1 MKNANKIVT
10 MLFLGITTGL
20 SMEMALAKDDSQIV
34 IGFSQGTMNHPW
46 RVAMVE
52 KNREYFK
59 KNHPEVRFVVT
70 DGQNNSSKQVSDVES
85 LVAQGVDVLL
95 VSPLTSDALT
105 PTVADAMDAGI
116 PVVTVD
122 RKVNYSVTAH
132 VGAHNTPIGQMAAAF
147 FNEQLNGKGAVLEVQ
162 GTAGAS
168 ATNERHQGFIDGLKG
183 TGIKVVASQ
192 NADYLRENALKF
204 VEDQLQRFG
213 PGQLQAIYAHNDE
226 MALGAI
232 QALESAG
239 RLKEVLVVGADGQE
253 SAFQAIKEGRM
264 GATFIYPFGAP
275 EAAEAAYKVAQ
286 GETVPKEIVLP
297 IVQVDS
303 SNIDSFLGKGF

>member
-1 MKNANKIVT
+1 MNAKKAIAVLCFG
-10 MLFLGITTGL
+10 MTTGL
-20 SMEMALAKDDSQIV
+20 SMEFAAAKDDSQIV

-52 KNREYFK
+52 KNRQYLQQA
-59 KNHPEVRFVVT
+59 HPGVKFVVT
-70 DGQNNSSKQVSDVES
+70 DGQNSSAKQVSDVES
-85 LVAQGVDVLL
+85 LIAQRVDVLL

-116 PVVTVD
+116 AVVTVD
-122 RKVNYSVTAH
+122 RQVNGDVTSH
-132 VGAHNTPIGQMAAAF
+132 VGAHNTPIGEKAAQF
-147 FNEQLNGKGAVLEVQ
+147 FKERLHGKGAVLEIQ

-168 ATNERHQGFIDGLKG
+168 ATNERHQGFVDGLKG
-183 TGIKVVASQ
+183 TDIKIAASQ

-239 RLKEVLVVGADGQE
+239 RLKEVIVVGADGQE
-253 SAFQAIKEGRM
+253 SAFQAIKDGRM
-264 GATFIYPFGAP
+264 GASFIYPYAAP
-275 EAAEAAYKVAQ
+275 EAAEAAYKIAQ
-286 GETVPKEIVLP
+286 GEAVPKEIVLP

-303 SNIDSFLGKGF
+303 SNVDSFLGKGF

>member
-1 MKNANKIVT
+1 MSAKKVIA
-10 MLFLGITTGL
+10 MLFFGITTGL
-20 SMEMALAKDDSQIV
+20 SMEFAAAKDDSQIV

-52 KNREYFK
+52 KNRQYLQK
-59 KNHPEVRFVVT
+59 VHPEVKFVAT
-70 DGQNNSSKQVSDVES
+70 DGQNSSSKQVSDVES

-105 PTVADAMDAGI
+105 PALADAMDAGI
-116 PVVTVD
+116 SVVTVD
-122 RKVNYSVTAH
+122 RQVNGNVTSH
-132 VGAHNTPIGQMAAAF
+132 IGAHNIPIGEKAALF
-147 FNEQLNGKGAVLEVQ
+147 FKERLHGKVAVLEIQ

-168 ATNERHQGFIDGLKG
+168 ATNERHKGLVDGLKG
-183 TGIKVVASQ
+183 TDIKIVASQ

-213 PGQLQAIYAHNDE
+213 PGQLQAIFAHNDE

-253 SAFQAIKEGRM
+253 SAFQAIKNGRLA
-264 GATFIYPFGAP
+264 ATFIYPYAAP
-275 EAAEAAYKVAQ
+275 EAAEAAYKIAK
-286 GETVPKEIVLP
+286 GEKLPKEIELP
-297 IVQVDS
+297 IVQVDTV
-303 SNIDSFLGKGF
+303 NVDSFIGKGF

>member
-1 MKNANKIVT
+1 MSAKKVIA
-10 MLFLGITTGL
+10 MLFFGITTGL
-20 SMEMALAKDDSQIV
+20 SMEFAAAKDDSQIV

-52 KNREYFK
+52 KNRQYLQK
-59 KNHPEVRFVVT
+59 AHPEVKFVAT
-70 DGQNNSSKQVSDVES
+70 DGQNSSSKQVSDVES

-105 PTVADAMDAGI
+105 PALADAMGAGI
-116 PVVTVD
+116 SVVTVD
-122 RKVNYSVTAH
+122 RQVNGNVTSH
-132 VGAHNTPIGQMAAAF
+132 IGAHNIPIGEKAAQF
-147 FNEQLNGKGAVLEVQ
+147 FKERLHGKGAVLEIQ

-168 ATNERHQGFIDGLKG
+168 ATNERHKGLVDGLKG
-183 TGIKVVASQ
+183 TDIKIVASQ

-213 PGQLQAIYAHNDE
+213 PGQLQAIFAHNDE

-239 RLKEVLVVGADGQE
+239 RLNEVLVVGADGQE
-253 SAFQAIKEGRM
+253 SAFQAIKNGRLA
-264 GATFIYPFGAP
+264 ATFIYPYAAP
-275 EAAEAAYKVAQ
+275 EAAEAAYKIAK
-286 GETVPKEIVLP
+286 GEKLPKEIELP
-297 IVQVDS
+297 IVQVDTA
-303 SNIDSFLGKGF
+303 NVNSFIGKGF